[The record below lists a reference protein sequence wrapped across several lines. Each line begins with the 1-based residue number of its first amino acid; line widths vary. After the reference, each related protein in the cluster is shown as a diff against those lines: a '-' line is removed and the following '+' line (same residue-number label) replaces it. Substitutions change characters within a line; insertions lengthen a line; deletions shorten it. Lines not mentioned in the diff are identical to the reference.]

1 MNPPVFDNRPRAMFL
16 AVLAANLGAQKH
28 DADSRLA
35 NGSAR
40 DLVGT
45 TSGFASIDPLKPRAY
60 RDQTPEKIAKTSSV
74 GEAGVASAPDG
85 LIPATDR
92 VDGERRRVMVDPD
105 ADPASVRGDVINAVR
120 RDL

>member
-45 TSGFASIDPLKPRAY
+45 TSGFTSIGSSKPRPC
-60 RDQTPEKIAKTSSV
+60 RDQTPEKSQKSSSV
-74 GEAGVASAPDG
+74 GEPG
-85 LIPATDR
+85 LLSRI
-92 VDGERRRVMVDPD
+92 
-105 ADPASVRGDVINAVR
+105 
-120 RDL
+120 

>member
-28 DADSRLA
+28 EADSRLA

-45 TSGFASIDPLKPRAY
+45 TSSFASIDPLKPRAY
-60 RDQTPEKIAKTSSV
+60 RDQTPEKIAKIELSW
-74 GEAGVASAPDG
+74 
-85 LIPATDR
+85 
-92 VDGERRRVMVDPD
+92 
-105 ADPASVRGDVINAVR
+105 
-120 RDL
+120 